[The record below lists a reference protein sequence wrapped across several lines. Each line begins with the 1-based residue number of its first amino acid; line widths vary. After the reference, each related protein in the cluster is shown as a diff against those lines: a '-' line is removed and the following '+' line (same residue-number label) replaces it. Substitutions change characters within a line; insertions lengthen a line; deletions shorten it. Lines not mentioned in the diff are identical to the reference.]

1 MAIFSNLELQGIM
14 NRAEDDDYLNED
26 HVAVSASADFRD
38 TDAKIK
44 KHFKDR
50 AAEGREIV
58 DNLKNKT
65 WIVQKKSRD
74 DAQKKP
80 SGKKK
85 ITFKEDANGNIID
98 CTLEGEEEYFEE
110 GKRHIK
116 NDYTDSGE
124 FKLGPFKS
132 KTQETIKKDGKNKK
146 YISSNEFEM
155 KFGDISHNHKTT
167 SSWSKNVQE
176 NGSEPIE
183 EGLISKR
190 KLNKAQKDAEDTTRS
205 LYNKAT
211 VEIEK
216 EKQDWESH
224 PGAKTGEF
232 LGDVATGGNL
242 VNTAG
247 KKLGRGIGSGVDK
260 IIKRQEKKRKAK
272 HEDTD
277 WRNIYRSEEY
287 TRAMNEFFD
296 ITDTETRKVLLA
308 VNEADQNK
316 VLVSLTSK
324 LYDNVVDRVDD
335 IDFGEIERTKG
346 DIEKLPNFTTLHECL
361 NNMARL
367 LIEFKQDTKPVDT
380 IAESVSDIIES
391 KPIWTKAYAIN
402 AELPMIT
409 YNTIVLAIIEATSYM
424 VSMCVEF
431 VKSPSQDTMQI
442 MIDRSALTKSKG
454 HLLFKNLE
462 SFNDAYRK
470 GQVEKAMTHIL
481 DETVSKK
488 TIESSK
494 KNFIGGIGFYTGGAA
509 VAAVV
514 GVAGLLFCIIP
525 IIRELIFLFFYYRVK
540 ISDFFEVQAD
550 LLQVNSYN
558 VQNNRLDLT
567 KDERKKISNKQMK
580 VAEDFRKVARKIA
593 IDGVQA
599 EKSASKDIK
608 SESNKKYKA
617 DEIMDELPDSASSAL
632 F

>member
-14 NRAEDDDYLNED
+14 NRAEDGDYLNED
-26 HVAVSASADFRD
+26 HVALSASADFRD

-58 DNLKNKT
+58 DNLRNKT

-110 GKRHIK
+110 ARKEVNGWKSVIGKSNLRYDKEGHIIYIDDK
-116 NDYTDSGE
+116 TAKKVPHNMTKDSDIKLYFGE
-124 FKLGPFKS
+124 K
-132 KTQETIKKDGKNKK
+132 
-146 YISSNEFEM
+146 
-155 KFGDISHNHKTT
+155 
-167 SSWSKNVQE
+167 
-176 NGSEPIE
+176 
-183 EGLISKR
+183 GLK
-190 KLNKAQKDAEDTTRS
+190 KAQEDAKKNAEDTTRS

-272 HEDTD
+272 HEETD
-277 WRNIYRSEEY
+277 WRNVYRSEEY

-335 IDFGEIERTKG
+335 IDFGEIERTRG
-346 DIEKLPNFTTLHECL
+346 DIEKLPNFNTLHECL

-567 KDERKKISNKQMK
+567 KDERKKISSKQMK

-593 IDGVQA
+593 VDGAQA

>member
-1 MAIFSNLELQGIM
+1 MAIFSDLELEGIM
-14 NRAEDDDYLNED
+14 NKAKDGSYLNED
-26 HVAVSASADFRD
+26 GVSLSAEVDLRN
-38 TDAKIK
+38 TNAKIK
-44 KHFKDR
+44 KQISNR
-50 AAEGREIV
+50 AAEGRQIV
-58 DNLKNKT
+58 DNLKDKT

-74 DAQKKP
+74 TAKKKANA
-80 SGKKK
+80 KKK
-85 ITFKEDANGNIID
+85 ITFKEDANGNIIE
-98 CTLEGEEEYFEE
+98 CTLEDEPETLEE
-110 GKRHIK
+110 GIITKK
-116 NDYTDSGE
+116 
-124 FKLGPFKS
+124 KLK
-132 KTQETIKKDGKNKK
+132 
-146 YISSNEFEM
+146 
-155 KFGDISHNHKTT
+155 
-167 SSWSKNVQE
+167 
-176 NGSEPIE
+176 
-183 EGLISKR
+183 
-190 KLNKAQKDAEDTTRS
+190 KAQDDAEDTTRS
-205 LYNKAT
+205 LYNKTT

-216 EKQDWESH
+216 EKQDWRDH

-242 VNTAG
+242 LNTAG
-247 KKLGRGIGSGVDK
+247 KKLGRGIGGVADK
-260 IIKRQEKKRKAK
+260 IVKRQENRRKAK
-272 HEDTD
+272 NEDTD

-287 TRAMNEFFD
+287 VRAMNEFFD
-296 ITDTETRKVLLA
+296 ITDRETRKVLLA

-335 IDFGEIERTKG
+335 IDFGEIERTRG
-346 DIEKLPNFTTLHECL
+346 DIEKLPNFSTLHECL

-380 IAESVSDIIES
+380 IAESISDIIES
-391 KPIWTKAYAIN
+391 RGIWTKAYAVN

-442 MIDRSALTKSKG
+442 MIDRSALTKSKS

-470 GQVEKAMTHIL
+470 GQVEKAMNHVL
-481 DETVSKK
+481 DDAVSKK
-488 TIESSK
+488 TIDSSK

-509 VAAVV
+509 VAAVI

-567 KDERKKISNKQMK
+567 KDERKKIASKQMK
-580 VAEDFRKVARKIA
+580 VADDFRKIARKIA
-593 IDGVQA
+593 VDGAQA

-608 SESNKKYKA
+608 AEDSKKYKA
-617 DEIMDELPDSASSAL
+617 DEVMDELPDSASSAL

>member
-14 NRAEDDDYLNED
+14 NRAEDGGYLNED

-98 CTLEGEEEYFEE
+98 CELEGEEEYFEE
-110 GKRHIK
+110 SRKEVNGWKSVIGKSNLRYDKKGHII
-116 NDYTDSGE
+116 YTDD
-124 FKLGPFKS
+124 KNA
-132 KTQETIKKDGKNKK
+132 KKMPHDAVDGKLYAGKK
-146 YISSNEFEM
+146 
-155 KFGDISHNHKTT
+155 
-167 SSWSKNVQE
+167 
-176 NGSEPIE
+176 
-183 EGLISKR
+183 GLKQ
-190 KLNKAQKDAEDTTRS
+190 AQKDAEDTTRS

-216 EKQDWESH
+216 EKQDWENH

-247 KKLGRGIGSGVDK
+247 KKLGRGIGSGVDR

-277 WRNIYRSEEY
+277 WRNVYRSEEY

-481 DETVSKK
+481 DETISKK
-488 TIESSK
+488 TIETSK

-567 KDERKKISNKQMK
+567 KDERKKISSKQMK

-593 IDGVQA
+593 VDGAQA

-617 DEIMDELPDSASSAL
+617 DEIMEELPDSASSAL